1 MHTILHKKRHL
12 LYGFVIWVGLF
23 ILDSLHK
30 SFEPSLYLL
39 GCMIMYVVIL
49 VELIL
54 TSDRYHKYTDVDDS
68 IAHQKTVLIAHH
80 VLLPTILY
88 FSAVAYLFFNTSTII
103 DFTVITVVSILFA
116 IFYDN
121 VYSFYHGNKT
131 EFHHTHYIYDI
142 LSIITLYISTVS
154 LLQSVNLIGNVLL
167 VLLLSLSFIFHGYLL
182 LRRYAAHADKIFM
195 LAISI
200 VILICTT
207 ILFSAMDSV
216 SAIAVGFFVSIVYTA
231 LTLYISHPDK
241 RKLTFDVVLEFIL
254 ITFICFAIIR
264 LYGV

>member
-1 MHTILHKKRHL
+1 MHAILHKKRHIF
-12 LYGFVIWVGLF
+12 YGLVIWVGLF
-23 ILDSLHK
+23 ILNSLHK
-30 SFEPSLYLL
+30 SFEPSFYLL
-39 GCMIMYVVIL
+39 GSMIMYLVVL

-54 TSDRYHKYTDVDDS
+54 TSDRYHKYKDVEDS
-68 IAHQKTVLIAHH
+68 ISHQKTILIAHH

-88 FSAVAYLFFNTSTII
+88 FSVVAYLFFNTSII
-103 DFTVITVVSILFA
+103 INYAVITVVAVLFA

-121 VYSFYHGNKT
+121 IYSFYHGEKK

-142 LSIITLYISTVS
+142 ISIITLYLSTVS
-154 LLQSVNLIGNVLL
+154 LLQSVHLVANVLL
-167 VLLLSLSFIFHGYLL
+167 ILLICVNFIFHGYLL
-182 LRRYAAHADKIFM
+182 LKRYTAHADKIFM

-200 VILICTT
+200 VILISVT
-207 ILFSAMDSV
+207 ILFSAMNAV
-216 SAIAVGFFVSIVYTA
+216 SAIAVGFFVSIVYSA

-241 RKLTFDVVLEFIL
+241 RKITFDLILEFIL